1 MGCSHRLKKNK
12 TKQKRDCRRTAVVYT
27 PLESGLS
34 SYLTVNKQWCI
45 NSLNRGSPVLFPN
58 FTLLLV
64 GVPVLHLI
72 PSPFPEVWH
81 TMEDTEENL
90 DQTTIENL
98 SKILQV
104 FVLEYLNLWHVGCKS
119 YFILNVCSPSLL
131 LFNYIREHRSKAK
144 YGSSSC
150 YTDYWFGCSWLN
162 IP

>member
-1 MGCSHRLKKNK
+1 M
-12 TKQKRDCRRTAVVYT
+12 
-27 PLESGLS
+27 
-34 SYLTVNKQWCI
+34 
-45 NSLNRGSPVLFPN
+45 LFPN

-104 FVLEYLNLWHVGCKS
+104 FVLEYLNL
-119 YFILNVCSPSLL
+119 
-131 LFNYIREHRSKAK
+131 
-144 YGSSSC
+144 
-150 YTDYWFGCSWLN
+150 
-162 IP
+162 